1 MFGTSVN
8 DESALRVLSR
18 WCIDAWLKSHIYV
31 GTKGHPLTLSG
42 AQKLPRTE
50 APPHGVGLPSTS
62 LAIDIDAPIVACQAA
77 GADLSSPKVGIDV
90 LFFWFESHLT
100 LQLSPVFLG
109 WTCPHHGLILRCTAS
124 LHGRIIPRFHC
135 FLVKW
140 RWNDGKSLT

>member
-1 MFGTSVN
+1 MLGDFQTAFGPRSLTMSWMFGTSVN

-62 LAIDIDAPIVACQAA
+62 LAIDIDAPIVAC
-77 GADLSSPKVGIDV
+77 
-90 LFFWFESHLT
+90 
-100 LQLSPVFLG
+100 
-109 WTCPHHGLILRCTAS
+109 
-124 LHGRIIPRFHC
+124 
-135 FLVKW
+135 
-140 RWNDGKSLT
+140 